1 MSTIMN
7 VDMTKSTEELGTP
20 PDGAML
26 VGMSGVV
33 SRPFIREE
41 LKKAFK
47 SAG

>member
-20 PDGAML
+20 PDGAM

-33 SRPFIREE
+33 SRPIIREE
-41 LKKAFK
+41 LK
-47 SAG
+47 